1 MIGPDEIARD
11 GDVSIR
17 RMRDEPLD
25 YELFVRWRN
34 EPHVAEW
41 WNTDEDPVPMSLD
54 HATAEYGADAD
65 AWVTRCMISVADRAV
80 GFVQFYPW
88 SEEAD
93 EAREM
98 GVPDPDTSYGLDI
111 FIGEPDMIGRGVGAT
126 VVALVGAHV
135 FEAEGARSVALL
147 TPVGN
152 DRAHRAYEKAGFRKV
167 RQTLDTDVVNGER
180 RMSWLMVL
188 DRPLG

>member
-1 MIGPDEIARD
+1 
-11 GDVSIR
+11 
-17 RMRDEPLD
+17 MRDEPHD
-25 YELFVRWRN
+25 YELFARWRN

-41 WNTDEDPVPMSLD
+41 WNADDEPGPMTPE
-54 HATAEYGADAD
+54 HARATYGPDAD
-65 AWVTRCMISVADRAV
+65 AWVSGCIISVADRPV
-80 GFVQFYPW
+80 GYVQFYPW

-98 GVPDPDTSYGLDI
+98 GVPDPDGSYGLDI
-111 FIGEPDMIGRGVGAT
+111 FIGEPDMTGRGVGTT
-126 VVALVGAHV
+126 VVALVARRL
-135 FEAEGARSVALL
+135 FEVEGASSVALL

-167 RQTLDTDVVNGER
+167 RQTLDTDVVDGER